1 MGIVVLSK
9 LTTLGKEILN
19 TVPAIVIILNFGLC
33 RRASSSLIAP
43 FLPFLSHTKSKSSSI
58 LEAGTISIISKSEFS
73 IRSDA
78 MTRTRF
84 CVTFRPVV
92 CFATLKTN
100 ENDSTLVCKDKL
112 LVKQKMSVLLLLY
125 HDCICRQACMRKPS
139 FQDLGYKRQNQ
150 NLCILRY
157 MDSQNCFDI
166 I

>member
-1 MGIVVLSK
+1 M
-9 LTTLGKEILN
+9 EILN

-78 MTRTRF
+78 MTRTRS
-84 CVTFRPVV
+84 CVAFRPLL
-92 CFATLKTN
+92 CFSTLKTK
-100 ENDSTLVCKDKL
+100 ENVSIVVYKDKL
-112 LVKQKMSVLLLLY
+112 PVKEKLLLY
-125 HDCICRQACMRKPS
+125 HGCICRQVCMRMPS

-150 NLCILRY
+150 KLCILRY
-157 MDSQNCFDI
+157 MDSQNCYHI